1 MKLVDIFYSP
11 PCNHSSESGD
21 GDMNGCMDGGCM
33 DTCYPISPDEPAAKV
48 QQAARCVMAA
58 VLRRANCAI
67 FS

>member
-1 MKLVDIFYSP
+1 MLGLP
-11 PCNHSSESGD
+11 PKMTPLCNHSSESGD
-21 GDMNGCMDGGCM
+21 GDMNGCMD
-33 DTCYPISPDEPAAKV
+33 TCYLIRPDEPAAKV